1 MINLKKE
8 SLEVFYTN
16 QKRIILN
23 KKILNFIKNKSKLS
37 PKKIVRLCVHKSKKE
52 KIHEMFIIF
61 PKNYYCLPHYHPS
74 EESFLILKGQ
84 ADIVIFKKNGKLKKI
99 VKMGDL
105 NSGKIFFQKFE
116 KNTIHLLIVRSKF
129 LYFKE
134 VKKGPFS
141 KRGMKKPYWCPNNQK
156 DEKGFFKS
164 LNSRLKKI
172 KKNSP
177 LIINK

>member
-1 MINLKKE
+1 M
-8 SLEVFYTN
+8 
-16 QKRIILN
+16 
-23 KKILNFIKNKSKLS
+23 
-37 PKKIVRLCVHKSKKE
+37 
-52 KIHEMFIIF
+52 
-61 PKNYYCLPHYHPS
+61 
-74 EESFLILKGQ
+74 
-84 ADIVIFKKNGKLKKI
+84 IFKKNGKLKKI
-99 VKMGDL
+99 IKMGDL

-156 DEKGFFKS
+156 DEKEFFKS

-177 LIINK
+177 LIINN